1 MSIAA
6 TDKRRPYQQ
15 ACEDAVAMKSLFPE
29 STYARLKLAGSIRR
43 KKHEVGDVDFVL
55 IPRFGEVVDPTNLFA
70 APKTVNLFWYRMDAL
85 VELGTIA
92 KHFRTDEK
100 SGKPVYCWGE
110 KQRRV
115 RFRDYVHEFYC
126 ADETNW
132 GSVFAVKTGPGG
144 YSKMLVTALQ
154 TQGYVCRDGF
164 FVFSK
169 RDLTCSLCGWRGT
182 EPKYAKEPLPGDE
195 PAHQGGEGAWWVCR
209 VCGKGAGLVM
219 APVVVPEE
227 EDFLKLCGVKIEPPE
242 ARQDPPE
249 RHYWRGG
256 GR

>member
-1 MSIAA
+1 MS
-6 TDKRRPYQQ
+6 TTTGQRRPLK
-15 ACEDAVAMKSLFPE
+15 DAIDDALAMRAMFLEF
-29 STYARLKLAGSIRR
+29 TYTCLKLAGSVRR
-43 KKHEVGDVDFVL
+43 KKIEVGDIDYVVR
-55 IPRFGEVVDPTNLFA
+55 PNFGEVVDPTNLFA
-70 APKTVNLFWYRMDAL
+70 LPRVANLFFHRMDEL
-85 VELGTIA
+85 VAAGQIE
-92 KHFRTDEK
+92 KHFRTDDK
-100 SGKPVYCWGE
+100 SGKPVYCWGDT
-110 KQRRV
+110 QRRV
-115 RFRDYVHEFYC
+115 MFRGYVHEFCC
-126 ADETNW
+126 AEVANW
-132 GSVFAVKTGPGG
+132 GSTLAVKTGPGG

-154 TQGYVCRDGF
+154 AQGYVCRDGF
-164 FVFSK
+164 FVFNK

-209 VCGKGAGLVM
+209 VCGKGAGLAM
-219 APVVVPEE
+219 APVAVPEE